1 MLRREICEDP
11 AHVRRFLR
19 EARAAAR
26 LSHPNILAI
35 HDIGMEED
43 TIYLVHEL
51 LEGQTFRETLVA
63 GALPVDRALEIATQV
78 AIGLAAAHE
87 QGIIHRDLKPSN
99 VFITSDG
106 A

>member
-1 MLRREICEDP
+1 LGGELGVHPIQSLLGAGGIGEVYRAHDPRLSRYVAVKVLRREICEDP

-35 HDIGMEED
+35 HDIGIEED

-51 LEGQTFRETLVA
+51 LEGDTLRETLR
-63 GALPVDRALEIATQV
+63 GGP
-78 AIGLAAAHE
+78 
-87 QGIIHRDLKPSN
+87 
-99 VFITSDG
+99 
-106 A
+106 